1 MNEQEPSSAFISAL
15 TTEHY
20 VLQSAISGN
29 TSEVGTRA
37 SLYLF
42 SVSSSLV
49 ALGFAS
55 RSPEL
60 FGPFVAIVLP
70 ALFILGLFTAVRLV
84 DSNLEGILY
93 LTSIARIRRYYRTLG
108 PEAAEHFAPESGRW
122 PENQSWPALHT
133 GPFMGLITTTASM
146 VAFLNSIVAG
156 VGVAML
162 AGGMLREK
170 RTVVVSLIGAGVAL
184 VLMALFFVYQKWRY
198 DSTTARMQEQDRR
211 SGAHGPAA

>member
-1 MNEQEPSSAFISAL
+1 MNEKDPSSAFISAL
-15 TTEHY
+15 TTEHF
-20 VLQSAISGN
+20 VLQGALSGN

-42 SVSSSLV
+42 SLSSSLV

-60 FGPFVAIVLP
+60 FTPFVAIVLP

-93 LTSIARIRRYYRTLG
+93 LNGIARIRQYYRSLT
-108 PEAAEHFAPESGRW
+108 PEAAEHFSPQSGRW
-122 PENQSWPALHT
+122 PENQSWPALRM
-133 GPFMGLITTTASM
+133 GPNIGLITTTASM
-146 VAFLNSIVAG
+146 VAFLNSTVAG

-162 AGGMLREK
+162 VGGLLRER
-170 RTVVVSLIGAGVAL
+170 RTLLASLIGAGVAL
-184 VLMALFFVYQKWRY
+184 VLMALFFLYQKWRY
-198 DSTTARMQEQDRR
+198 DSA
-211 SGAHGPAA
+211 SGHTWVHAGQSGGPGPAE

>member
-1 MNEQEPSSAFISAL
+1 MNEKDPPSAFISAL
-15 TTEHY
+15 TTEHF
-20 VLQSAISGN
+20 VLQSALSGN

-42 SVSSSLV
+42 SLSSSLV

-60 FGPFVAIVLP
+60 FTPFVVIVLP

-93 LTSIARIRRYYRTLG
+93 LNGIARIRQYYRRLT
-108 PEAAEHFAPESGRW
+108 PEASEHFSAESGRW
-122 PENQSWPALHT
+122 PENQSWPALRM
-133 GPFMGLITTTASM
+133 GPSMGLITTTASM

-162 AGGMLREK
+162 VGGLLRER
-170 RTVVVSLIGAGVAL
+170 RTLLASLTGAGVAL
-184 VLMALFFVYQKWRY
+184 VLMALFFIYQKWRY
-198 DSTTARMQEQDRR
+198 DSAPGHT
-211 SGAHGPAA
+211 

>member
-1 MNEQEPSSAFISAL
+1 MNEKDPPSAFISAL
-15 TTEHY
+15 TTEHF
-20 VLQSAISGN
+20 VLQGALSGN

-42 SVSSSLV
+42 SLSSSLV

-60 FGPFVAIVLP
+60 FVPFVAIVLP
-70 ALFILGLFTAVRLV
+70 ALFILGVFTAVRLV

-93 LTSIARIRRYYRTLG
+93 LNGIARIRQYYRTLA
-108 PEAAEHFAPESGRW
+108 PEAGEHFSPESGRW
-122 PENQSWPALHT
+122 PENHSWPALRM
-133 GPFMGLITTTASM
+133 GPSMGLITTTASM

-162 AGGMLREK
+162 VGGLLRER
-170 RTVVVSLIGAGVAL
+170 RTLLVSLIGGAVAL
-184 VLMALFFVYQKWRY
+184 VLMALFFIYQKWRY
-198 DSTTARMQEQDRR
+198 DSMPGHT
-211 SGAHGPAA
+211 

>member
-1 MNEQEPSSAFISAL
+1 MNEQQPPSAFMTAL

-42 SVSSSLV
+42 SLSSSLV

-70 ALFILGLFTAVRLV
+70 ALFILGVFTAVRLV
-84 DSNLEGILY
+84 DSNLEGMLY
-93 LTSIARIRRYYRTLG
+93 LSCIARIRQYYRTLG
-108 PEAAEHFAPESGRW
+108 AEGAELFSPESGRW
-122 PENQSWPALHT
+122 PENQSWPALRM
-133 GPFMGLITTTASM
+133 GPFVGLITTTASM

-162 AGGMLREK
+162 AGGLLREQ
-170 RTVVVSLIGAGVAL
+170 RTVVASLIGAGVAL

-198 DSTTARMQEQDRR
+198 DSTTAHMQEGDKG
-211 SGAHGPAA
+211 SGGQ

>member
-1 MNEQEPSSAFISAL
+1 MNEKEPSAAFISAL

-20 VLQSAISGN
+20 VLQSAISAN

-42 SVSSSLV
+42 SLSSSLV
-49 ALGFAS
+49 ALGFTS

-84 DSNLEGILY
+84 DSNLEALLY
-93 LTSIARIRRYYRTLG
+93 LNGIARIRRYYRTLG
-108 PEAAEHFAPESGRW
+108 PEATDHFSAESGRW
-122 PENQSWPALHT
+122 PENQSSPSLRM
-133 GPFMGLITTTASM
+133 GPFVGLITTTASM
-146 VAFLNSIVAG
+146 VAFLNSILAG

-162 AGGMLREK
+162 AGGLLRET
-170 RTVVVSLIGAGVAL
+170 RTMVASLIGAGVAL

-198 DSTTARMQEQDRR
+198 DSMTVQMQALDGR
-211 SGAHGPAA
+211 